1 MRFLLG
7 KLRRRHIW
15 RRIALERL
23 TEPLH
28 LNILSLAVAVFGTF
42 RARVA
47 FDLVLRQH
55 HAFGLLRA
63 ADFARAIGLEAVT
76 AIECGVAN
84 GAGLLNLC
92 EVGRRVTAATGVRF
106 EIVGFDTGAGMP
118 VPVDHRDHPEYYRSG
133 DFPMDRRALDARLP
147 PNARVV
153 YGDVAETV
161 PRFLADLSPTAPIG
175 FVSLDLDYYQ
185 SSRAALRLLEDP
197 DPRKY
202 LPVSVMYLDDI
213 AFPGHNEWCGELL
226 AVREFNAENA
236 MRKIGR
242 YAFLR
247 STRVFKNPAWLDH
260 MFTLQVLDHPER
272 QPEGARTA
280 RERIVLENPYF

>member
-7 KLRRRHIW
+7 KLRRRYIW
-15 RRIALERL
+15 RRIAVERL

-28 LNILSLAVAVFGTF
+28 LNLLSLAVAAVGTF

-55 HAFGLLRA
+55 HAFGLLQA
-63 ADFARAIGLEAVT
+63 ADFARALGLEALT
-76 AIECGVAN
+76 AIEFGVAS

-92 EVGRRVTAATGVRF
+92 EVGDRVTAATGVRF
-106 EIVGFDTGAGMP
+106 DVVGFDTGAGMP
-118 VPVDHRDHPEYYRSG
+118 LPVDHRDHPEYYRAG
-133 DFPMDRRALDARLP
+133 DFPMDRGALDARLP

-153 YGDVAETV
+153 YGDVAQTV
-161 PRFLADLSPTAPIG
+161 PRFLADLSPAAPIG
-175 FVSLDLDYYQ
+175 FVSLDLDYYR
-185 SSRAALRLLEDP
+185 SSRDALRMLEDP

-202 LPVSVMYLDDI
+202 LPVTLMYLDDI

-236 MRKIGR
+236 LRKIGR
-242 YAFLR
+242 YPFLR
-247 STRVFKNPAWLDH
+247 SQRVFKNPAWLEH
-260 MFTLQVLDHPER
+260 MFTLQALDHPAR
-272 QPEGARTA
+272 QPGGSYAARS
-280 RERIVLENPYF
+280 RVVLENPYL